1 MIVDCAHY
9 VRGTRQHS
17 GPLGLDEAA
26 ARPRSGGSFV
36 WIELHEPGPELMRA
50 VRERFDLHELAVEDA
65 GRAHQRPKVEAYD
78 DFHFLVFKTLE
89 YDAATRRV
97 EVGELDLFLGTGYVI
112 AVRHGPAENL
122 ARVRERLE
130 TRAHLLKSGPAAV
143 VWGILDAVVDGY
155 RPVVEG
161 LERDIDDVEEAIF
174 AHREDATERIYF
186 LKQEVTDLQRAVR
199 PLIEPL
205 DTLMRGGFGQ
215 MDPKLQRYFRD
226 ILDHVRRVAEDVAVQ
241 RDQLATAL
249 DANVS
254 LISVR
259 QNEIVAQQSDVA
271 KQLTVVAT
279 VFLPLT
285 FITGFFGQNFGWLTD
300 HVGSLWDFLVF
311 GIGGLVI
318 GGLLLVGYFKRRHFV

>member
-1 MIVDCAHY
+1 
-9 VRGTRQHS
+9 
-17 GPLGLDEAA
+17 
-26 ARPRSGGSFV
+26 
-36 WIELHEPGPELMRA
+36 
-50 VRERFDLHELAVEDA
+50 
-65 GRAHQRPKVEAYD
+65 
-78 DFHFLVFKTLE
+78 
-89 YDAATRRV
+89 
-97 EVGELDLFLGTGYVI
+97 
-112 AVRHGPAENL
+112 
-122 ARVRERLE
+122 
-130 TRAHLLKSGPAAV
+130 
-143 VWGILDAVVDGY
+143 
-155 RPVVEG
+155 
-161 LERDIDDVEEAIF
+161 
-174 AHREDATERIYF
+174 
-186 LKQEVTDLQRAVR
+186 VTDLQRAVR

-226 ILDHVRRVAEDVAVQ
+226 ILDHVRLVAEDVAVQ

-259 QNEIVAQQSDVA
+259 QNQIVAQQSDVA

-311 GIGGLVI
+311 GIGGLVV